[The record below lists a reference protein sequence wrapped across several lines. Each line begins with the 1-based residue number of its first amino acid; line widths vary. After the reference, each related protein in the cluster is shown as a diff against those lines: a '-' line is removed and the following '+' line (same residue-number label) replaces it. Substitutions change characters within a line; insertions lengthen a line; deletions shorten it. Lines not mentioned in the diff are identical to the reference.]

1 MRPNNIYLQKKKL
14 LEEKQSILM
23 KLISCLKEEE
33 KLELLLEDTNK
44 KLKCFNNI
52 ANSMLEKI
60 KGNNA
65 MTKVFLKKLD
75 GLSLKQIAEQEGISY
90 DYVRELNSKIN
101 HIFGNL

>member
-1 MRPNNIYLQKKKL
+1 
-14 LEEKQSILM
+14 
-23 KLISCLKEEE
+23 
-33 KLELLLEDTNK
+33 
-44 KLKCFNNI
+44 
-52 ANSMLEKI
+52 
-60 KGNNA
+60 